1 MTSSTAIAS
10 RPDRPRLLGVF
21 AHPDDEIFCAGGT
34 FAKYAASGC
43 DIMVVSATRGQ
54 AGQIH
59 SVELATR
66 STLACIREAEL
77 RTACQR
83 LGVAHVDCWDYADG
97 ALPGVDRAE
106 LEDQIE
112 RLLRSFRPDI
122 VFTFGLDGAYG
133 HPDHIAI
140 SEATTAACVRL
151 HDPVYCAEQRGAGFE
166 TFAPPR
172 LYHATFPARRMLL
185 QDRLVNWLVA
195 EGPDFRGDPEFVYAL
210 LLLAEE
216 ATALHSVEDHYTVK
230 WFPAGFPIV
239 EQGEP
244 AISLY
249 LLLSGHADV
258 VRENQAGERQ
268 HVVRLMPG
276 QFFGEQGIANA
287 KPRNAHV
294 IAAEA
299 VTCLVFSPRQ
309 PTLFEGHGAGAH
321 LVGMGRSG
329 IRRRRCRRGDDSDR
343 YRRVP
348 AHQIECASRLPESIS
363 AAAGYAARE
372 HLQGPLWRG
381 VLHAHAS
388 CSGAGDGSRGKG
400 CVVAR

>member
-1 MTSSTAIAS
+1 
-10 RPDRPRLLGVF
+10 
-21 AHPDDEIFCAGGT
+21 
-34 FAKYAASGC
+34 
-43 DIMVVSATRGQ
+43 MVVSATRGQ

-83 LGVAHVDCWDYADG
+83 LGVAHVDCWDYSDG
-97 ALPGVDRAE
+97 ALPEVDRAE

-140 SEATTAACVRL
+140 SEATTTACVRL
-151 HDPVYCAEQRGAGFE
+151 HDPVTRAEQRGAGFE

-185 QDRLVNWLVA
+185 QDRLVKWLIA
-195 EGPDFRGDPEFVYAL
+195 EGPDFRADPEFVYAL

-216 ATALHSVEDHYTVK
+216 ATALHSVDDHYTVK

-258 VRENQAGERQ
+258 VRENQVGERQ

-309 PTLFEGHGAGAH
+309 PTLFEGHGADAH
-321 LVGMGRSG
+321 LVSMGRSG
-329 IRRRRCRRGDDSDR
+329 IAGEDVGGVTTRIDIGEFLHTKLNALAS
-343 YRRVP
+343 YRSQFPLRP
-348 AHQIECASRLPESIS
+348 DMLPESIFRDLFGVEYFTRMLPAPELETDFEER
-363 AAAGYAARE
+363 AALLGAE
-372 HLQGPLWRG
+372 TTPLGRT
-381 VLHAHAS
+381 
-388 CSGAGDGSRGKG
+388 R
-400 CVVAR
+400 